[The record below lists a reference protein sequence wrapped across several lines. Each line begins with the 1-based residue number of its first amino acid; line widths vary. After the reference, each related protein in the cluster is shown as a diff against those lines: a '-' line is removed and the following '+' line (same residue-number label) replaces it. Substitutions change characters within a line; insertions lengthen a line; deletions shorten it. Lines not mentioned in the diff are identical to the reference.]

1 MKLSDDIRIDSHKLI
16 FHPDRVAS
24 WFSGE
29 NIYPLTVE
37 ISPSG
42 SCNHRCCFC
51 AFDYLDYQ
59 PAFLDQK
66 LIVDNLRQM
75 ADKGV
80 KSIVVAGEGE
90 PLLNKATPEI
100 INTIKEIGMDVGMSS
115 NGVFFTPTIAE
126 ECLSSLTWVRFSVN
140 AGTSETYYRIHG
152 GKQEDFKTVLANIE
166 NAVKLKQERK
176 LATTIGVQ
184 MLMISDNVNEVVEL
198 GKKLSKIGVDYFTVK
213 PYSQH
218 PRSLNAIDTSF
229 DYQAFL
235 GIEEQL
241 NKLKTE
247 SFQVMF
253 RSNSMQ
259 KLSQCRSYHRCLGL
273 PYWAYIDSKANVWA
287 CIAYVGDDKFR
298 YGNLREKSFTAI
310 WEGLQREK
318 VMNHVANMDVSECR
332 ELCRLDEINHYLH
345 QLKYPSRHANFI

>member
-1 MKLSDDIRIDSHKLI
+1 LSDDIRIDSHKLI

-24 WFSGE
+24 WSRGE

-59 PAFLDQK
+59 PGFLERD
-66 LIVDNLRQM
+66 LMIDNLRQM
-75 ADKGV
+75 AANGV

-90 PLLNKATPEI
+90 PLLNKETPDI
-100 INTIKEIGMDVGMSS
+100 INKIREFGMDVGMSS
-115 NGVFFTPTIAE
+115 NGVFFTPAIAE
-126 ECLSSLTWVRFSVN
+126 QCLSSLTWVRFSVN
-140 AGTSETYYRIHG
+140 AGMPNTYQRIHG
-152 GKQEDFKTVLANIE
+152 GGTKDFETVLVNVE
-166 NAVKLKQERK
+166 NAVKLKRERN

-184 MLMISDNVNEVVEL
+184 LLMIPDNVNEVVEL
-198 GKKLSKIGVDYFTVK
+198 GKRLHKIGVDYFTVK

-218 PRSLNAIDTSF
+218 PKSLNVIDTSF
-229 DYQAFL
+229 DYKAFL
-235 GIEEQL
+235 NIEDQL
-241 NKLKTE
+241 NKLRTD

-253 RSNSMQ
+253 RSDSMQ

-287 CIAYVGDDKFR
+287 CIAYVGDENFR
-298 YGNLREKSFTAI
+298 YGNLHEQSFPAI
-310 WEGLQREK
+310 WQGMQREK
-318 VMNHVANMDVSECR
+318 VMAHVANMDVAECR
-332 ELCRLDEINHYLH
+332 ELCRLDEINTYLH
-345 QLKYPSRHANFI
+345 QLKSPSRHDNFI